1 MKLTEHI
8 NTVTRTCFHHLHNM
22 YKICQCVNEEAAK
35 TMVHALITSR
45 LDYCNSLFYGLP
57 KCHLKKLE
65 MVQRAAAR
73 FISMTRKYDH
83 ITPTMRKLHWL
94 PIESR
99 IVYKTLLITFKAMN
113 SCAPTYISE
122 LLVRRKNKGTRQDNK
137 LLLEIPKI
145 KTKSF
150 RNRAFPISAPTLW
163 NTLPADVRSLTSTEP
178 FKQKLKT
185 HIFRLAYT

>member
-1 MKLTEHI
+1 
-8 NTVTRTCFHHLHNM
+8 
-22 YKICQCVNEEAAK
+22 
-35 TMVHALITSR
+35 MVHALITSR
-45 LDYCNSLFYGLP
+45 LDYCNSLFLP

-83 ITPTMRKLHWL
+83 ITPTMRKLHWP

-122 LLVRRKNKGTRQDNK
+122 LLVRRKNKGTK

-145 KTKSF
+145 QTKSF
-150 RNRAFPISAPTLW
+150 GNRAFAILAPTLW
-163 NTLPADVRSLTSTEP
+163 NTLPADVR
-178 FKQKLKT
+178 F
-185 HIFRLAYT
+185 